1 MCCKHCASK
10 RNIGEKQDQHTCQGT
25 QNPTSNSNSRDKPIG
40 QVWNYSE
47 YHRLS
52 HKDQKTQTCE
62 KRQRAENHPVGA
74 STHQLY
80 WGQNH
85 FETFQPLYEQGHNVD
100 IRENTHD
107 HARSHT
113 ILIDYQ
119 IHFLLNKLRNTR
131 NKCRVNS
138 APAPASLWKPEWDPK
153 LIGWV
158 CYGHLEFAELEGT
171 FMKIARCLSV
181 WMKAL
186 FFRFLGHHFSLCKEL
201 PGPVSES
208 NRKADQL

>member
-1 MCCKHCASK
+1 MQASATLVRNKINTHAKEHKIQHQTATAGINPLDKFETTVNTDCRIKTKRHKHARKGSAL
-10 RNIGEKQDQHTCQGT
+10 RTIQF
-25 QNPTSNSNSRDKPIG
+25 
-40 QVWNYSE
+40 
-47 YHRLS
+47 
-52 HKDQKTQTCE
+52 
-62 KRQRAENHPVGA
+62 GA

-113 ILIDYQ
+113 ILIDYH

-138 APAPASLWKPEWDPK
+138 APAPASLWKPEWDPR